1 MVMVA
6 ILIPVTLIV
15 AVIIVTI
22 VFATSAAS
30 ILSMSATTVSSPKKR
45 SETAPIA
52 QTEQRIRRI
61 TGIAQIRIEAL
72 VVLRLLNWKNGST
85 TVTLVIKILVSGSL
99 SRLWHLRGE
108 TLSIWDTS
116 RVPWSRLVV
125 KGTGLGLIPCRLL
138 SWDVCGRLRCV
149 PICRLSRVPGGALRI
164 WIKLIVETRLS

>member
-6 ILIPVTLIV
+6 IFIPVTLIV

-52 QTEQRIRRI
+52 QTKQRIWRI
-61 TGIAQIRIEAL
+61 TGIAQVRIEAL

-85 TVTLVIKILVSGSL
+85 TVTLVIKILVRGSL
-99 SRLWHLRGE
+99 SRL
-108 TLSIWDTS
+108 
-116 RVPWSRLVV
+116 
-125 KGTGLGLIPCRLL
+125 
-138 SWDVCGRLRCV
+138 
-149 PICRLSRVPGGALRI
+149 
-164 WIKLIVETRLS
+164 